1 MQKVSL
7 YTVLP
12 LVASSVI
19 VWAQAQGKAK
29 FASTALSRQPL
40 VKRPRNQLRP
50 PRQSRYRRE
59 EARSR
64 RTRKELRVASKFP
77 NRSSLTCTYAPVHK
91 DDFGYNA
98 PTLGWSPFY
107 GRLMN
112 ETPRLVADFGY
123 HVVRPETPGL
133 PRATLFMRIE
143 GRQLPQLCMG
153 NGSLNFGINHV
164 WLETENVLFKTT
176 VTQTGNLWFLH
187 GLHRYL

>member
-19 VWAQAQGKAK
+19 VWAQAQEGKIRLDRPQPAA
-29 FASTALSRQPL
+29 ASETPAQPAATAQTKADTAEKKPGLAEL
-40 VKRPRNQLRP
+40 
-50 PRQSRYRRE
+50 E
-59 EARSR
+59 ELKSGFKIPKPFFFNMYVR
-64 RTRKELRVASKFP
+64 AS
-77 NRSSLTCTYAPVHK
+77 AQ

-112 ETPRLVADFGY
+112 ETPWLMADFGY
-123 HVVRPETPGL
+123 HVVRPETPGA

-143 GRQLPQLCMG
+143 G
-153 NGSLNFGINHV
+153 GSYRG
-164 WLETENVLFKTT
+164 
-176 VTQTGNLWFLH
+176 
-187 GLHRYL
+187 